1 MKFVSVI
8 LLSFAV
14 MAVMSTAMPADS
26 KSSSSSEEEEEAR
39 NHEDQNPEDQ
49 CNPTLWSTVESLCD
63 HVGKNETVCFQC
75 VSGKCYSLYQQNP
88 SACDTIRCQLHQHFM
103 SSFCT
108 GRFMMILLANST

>member
-1 MKFVSVI
+1 MKFVSAI

-26 KSSSSSEEEEEAR
+26 KSSSSSSEEKAR
-39 NHEDQNPEDQ
+39 NPDS
-49 CNPTLWSTVESLCD
+49 CNPTLWSTVKSLCD
-63 HVGKNETVCFQC
+63 HDGKNETICFKC

-88 SACDTIRCQLHQHFM
+88 LACDTIRCQLHQHFM

-108 GRFMMILLANST
+108 DL